1 MKITIRFFVLG
12 EKRREWPNVDAREFE
27 ARYQKF
33 LEEEESYLLRF
44 PHMFEIEFLE
54 EPDIMQRY
62 ARFGTDKARM
72 VLPIPVPLNAP
83 ET

>member
-27 ARYQKF
+27 RDYRSF
-33 LEEEESYLLRF
+33 LEEEEGQLLRF

-54 EPDIMQRY
+54 EPDIFQRY
-62 ARFGTDKARM
+62 ARFGTDKDRM
-72 VLPIPVPLNAP
+72 TLPIPVPLHAP
-83 ET
+83 ES